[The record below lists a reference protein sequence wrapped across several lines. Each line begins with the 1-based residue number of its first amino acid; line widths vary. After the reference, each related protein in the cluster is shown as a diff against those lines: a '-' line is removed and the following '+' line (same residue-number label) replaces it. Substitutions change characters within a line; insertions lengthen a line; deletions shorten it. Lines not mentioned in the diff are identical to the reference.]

1 MVPSGI
7 GIDVSVLELHCS
19 CPILYLNPVKADL
32 VLTDQRG
39 KVKNEM
45 ASKLQYTYRSSAAL
59 SDDVIEYIKEG
70 VEKAG
75 SFPKFVDALVAA
87 SMSEGGDLQIS
98 SQAIPIL
105 PTAPAKVDL
114 SGVERKIDDSRK
126 DILAAIL
133 QRVETVPSPAVQDVN
148 AKVDLSGVEERID
161 ESRKELLAAILQRAD
176 ASEESKAVKKDGAEP
191 SVAAPTRD
199 DLVALRRAIATDIV
213 KAKEEEIE
221 KLDEIL
227 GAIKDIELEPVVV
240 EKTIEVS
247 KAASE
252 GVLEEPDESA
262 AQETSDKPSAISGVS
277 SSRAEFLDLPFND
290 DDFAT
295 GIKDLL
301 GIDIDEVEV
310 EENKSEA
317 DYDEPKLPSAAPSP
331 SEFAY
336 DTEKEEEDE
345 KASHTMDLIDDETL
359 LGAQVL
365 LGMA

>member
-1 MVPSGI
+1 M
-7 GIDVSVLELHCS
+7 
-19 CPILYLNPVKADL
+19 KADL
-32 VLTDQRG
+32 VLAGKRG

-45 ASKLQYTYRSSAAL
+45 ASKLQYTYRSSATL
-59 SDDVIEYIKEG
+59 SDDVIDYIKEG

-75 SFPKFVDALVAA
+75 SFPKFVDALGAA

-98 SQAIPIL
+98 SQAIPNL
-105 PTAPAKVDL
+105 PTSPAKVDF
-114 SGVERKIDDSRK
+114 SGVEKKIDESRK

-133 QRVETVPSPAVQDVN
+133 QRVETESSPVISKVN

-161 ESRKELLAAILQRAD
+161 ESRKDILAAIVEQAEVS
-176 ASEESKAVKKDGAEP
+176 AESKASEKDGGEP
-191 SVAAPTRD
+191 AVAAPTRD

-227 GAIKDIELEPVVV
+227 GAIKDIELKPVVV
-240 EKTIEVS
+240 EKTVEVPAIADS
-247 KAASE
+247 VEEKSHEVESGEKELEAEPEKAA
-252 GVLEEPDESA
+252 
-262 AQETSDKPSAISGVS
+262 AIAGIS
-277 SSRAEFLDLPFND
+277 SSRAEFINLPFDD

-301 GIDIDEVEV
+301 GIDIDAVEI
-310 EENKSEA
+310 EESESDPDHNESDSSVSELSSGFA
-317 DYDEPKLPSAAPSP
+317 HEAA
-331 SEFAY
+331 
-336 DTEKEEEDE
+336 EEEDDE
-345 KASHTMDLIDDETL
+345 KASYTMDPIDDETL